1 MPLPLQGYTLADD
14 LGSVT
19 GLPAFCDGCV
29 ALALS
34 GPRVLYP
41 RVLGSLSPLR
51 CSPYPRI
58 AAYSFH
64 YLEPTDCIS
73 DRFSRCAAVA
83 ALPTSL
89 AYEHAQC
96 YPRPCSSLAAGMRW
110 ASPFEYQRGVSHL
123 PRRRS
128 LLGFNA
134 LQRGHMAGVRP
145 RLWPYLDAV
154 FSYAIDS
161 EDLCVDP
168 PACALGSMT

>member
-1 MPLPLQGYTLADD
+1 MPYEMLTSLTLDVSDAWSSRYTLADD

-64 YLEPTDCIS
+64 YLEPTDCT
-73 DRFSRCAAVA
+73 F
-83 ALPTSL
+83 
-89 AYEHAQC
+89 H
-96 YPRPCSSLAAGMRW
+96 
-110 ASPFEYQRGVSHL
+110 SP
-123 PRRRS
+123 P
-128 LLGFNA
+128 
-134 LQRGHMAGVRP
+134 
-145 RLWPYLDAV
+145 V
-154 FSYAIDS
+154 FFPGSWY
-161 EDLCVDP
+161 
-168 PACALGSMT
+168 ALGQSITFHRLGSVLSTTCSMAY